1 MKRMRP
7 EGRIVVVV
15 YCRKGVHRSVAFGY
29 ITRCLLAESSR
40 EVEML
45 PSHHASRRIWCTDY
59 CGECESCR
67 MRTGERTD
75 AITHA
80 KRVWRTLSPF
90 AVLG

>member
-1 MKRMRP
+1 MRP